1 MIRHPVCDSGYTAQT
16 EKPLV
21 FQRLTTEL
29 IRLWQTTGHILE
41 LPASGVSMLPLIR
54 TGDRLTVHCT
64 SLKALRNGD
73 IIVYTD
79 GKQAVVHRLI
89 DRQRIETGWLA
100 CQKGDNLKGWTWVP
114 ETQVIGRVLGLV
126 KADNNEWSTD
136 HGSVAAYQSMH
147 CTACNNWGQA
157 AGKRSAQSLD
167 HPTKS
172 RAADDGDLDCT
183 AVLAQNDDDNA

>member
-1 MIRHPVCDSGYTAQT
+1 MCDSGYTAQT

-79 GKQAVVHRLI
+79 GIQTIVHRLI

-126 KADNNEWSTD
+126 KADNNEWSTTT
-136 HGSVAAYQSMH
+136 GLWRLINPCIALPATIGVRLLESALPNRWIIQ
-147 CTACNNWGQA
+147 
-157 AGKRSAQSLD
+157 RSRGLLMTVIWIVQQSLLRMMMIMR
-167 HPTKS
+167 K
-172 RAADDGDLDCT
+172 
-183 AVLAQNDDDNA
+183 